1 MHLFQRISLTLSQKI
16 SVERQRLQNIQ
27 NNLYQTA
34 SNFVSQRRRQLEL
47 LQMRVAAADPARILG
62 NGFAIV
68 AVGGKRAC
76 AADIVEG
83 ARVKLV
89 LRDGEVEFTVGEVVG
104 KKNYMDGKKI
114 GG

>member
-27 NNLYQTA
+27 NNLNQTA

-47 LQMRVAAADPARILG
+47 LQMRVAAADLG

-89 LRDGEVEFTVGEVVG
+89 LRDGEVEFIVGEVVG